1 MVSILVIS
9 LIFLSTFLS
18 LWQALYWIL
27 LSKTQEFL
35 SEKFCQVPKP
45 NGAHK
50 NKWNGPGYMAKLKGI
65 IIYPYFVKYVVCLID
80 DYKTNF
86 NSTVIWSRFSHVSV
100 FFVLMICLSHGQV
113 LSKVYMSELYFY
125 QSWTIIVTLY
135 KYSDSFLA
143 AIILISIMF
152 IIIIIMHGV
161 I

>member
-100 FFVLMICLSHGQV
+100 FFRINDMLVPWTSLVKGLHV
-113 LSKVYMSELYFY
+113 
-125 QSWTIIVTLY
+125 WTI
-135 KYSDSFLA
+135 FLPVLDNYWD
-143 AIILISIMF
+143 AI
-152 IIIIIMHGV
+152 
-161 I
+161 